1 MSGKAKHITVLVS
14 NDLQHDQRVAKVCET
29 LLGMGFRITLVG
41 RMFPSSQPL
50 QRPYETRRFHLPFR
64 TGALFYISLQVRLF
78 FFLLLKRTDIILAND
93 LDTLLPAFLIA
104 RMRSKELVYDSHE
117 YFTEAEGLTNR
128 PFPKRVWL
136 AVEGFVFPKL
146 KHVFTVNETIAGIY
160 RALYH
165 VPVRVVRNIPMLQ
178 SPAQPLDRKAIG
190 LADDQ
195 YVILLQGAFIDP
207 DRGGMEL
214 VQSMQWV
221 ENAVLFVIG
230 SGRDLDAMKQTVE
243 RLQLES
249 RVRFMP
255 KLPYQELRAYT
266 AMADVGVSLDKPL
279 HLNYTYS
286 LPNKVF
292 DYIHAGVPLLV
303 SDLPELRRLVE
314 THKVGAL
321 VATVTPQAIAE
332 ALNGMLK
339 SEQRM
344 HWRDNALKAREVL
357 NWQNESLVLR
367 EVYEQLR

>member
-41 RMFPSSQPL
+41 RMLPSSQPL
-50 QRPYETRRFHLPFR
+50 QRPYETRRFYLPFR

-78 FFLLLKRTDIILAND
+78 FFLLFKRTDIVLAND

-165 VPVRVVRNIPMLQ
+165 VPVRVVRNIPLLQ
-178 SPAQPLDRKAIG
+178 PAAQPLDRKVLG
-190 LADDQ
+190 LADNQ
-195 YVILLQGAFIDP
+195 RVILLQGAFIDP

-243 RLQLES
+243 RLKLES

-339 SEQRM
+339 SDQRM

-367 EVYEQLR
+367 EVYEQLL